1 MHVAVAQF
9 LVSLGLVFKQAQLRL
24 GYKFFGGHHGRGAQ
38 SAGDLYVRPVKI
50 LERIESGKL
59 DVDDLTDKVKK
70 VASLLDVCKTKLK
83 TTEVEIQKVIESL
96 EEPD

>member
-1 MHVAVAQF
+1 MIEIEE
-9 LVSLGLVFKQAQLRL
+9 
-24 GYKFFGGHHGRGAQ
+24 
-38 SAGDLYVRPVKI
+38 I

-59 DVDDLTDKVKK
+59 DVDDLTDKVKR

>member
-1 MHVAVAQF
+1 MIEIEE
-9 LVSLGLVFKQAQLRL
+9 
-24 GYKFFGGHHGRGAQ
+24 
-38 SAGDLYVRPVKI
+38 I

-83 TTEVEIQKVIESL
+83 TTEVEIQKVI
-96 EEPD
+96 D